1 MSPASSVAAMP
12 ISSPTLRALDGD
24 VDPSVPAIG
33 FTFRAAWP
41 ENEQASASIAIAE
54 LLELVRSMV
63 SSRFRD
69 AQTTS
74 AVIAAPSMAATP
86 ALVRAPEAV
95 ADLVVDRLS
104 RRVVVFGRSVELTL
118 REFDL
123 LAHLVGHPDRVLTRE
138 QLINAVWNHAGGNG
152 RTVDVHVARLRRK
165 LADARVALQ
174 TVRGVGYRWHVGSLE
189 VMVVSA

>member
-1 MSPASSVAAMP
+1 M
-12 ISSPTLRALDGD
+12 LDD
-24 VDPSVPAIG
+24 DADPSVSAVG

-41 ENEQASASIAIAE
+41 ESEQASAAIAIAE

-74 AVIAAPSMAATP
+74 TLLAAPALAATP
-86 ALVRAPEAV
+86 ALAPTPEAA
-95 ADLVVDRLS
+95 ADLVVNHLS
-104 RRVVVFGRSVELTL
+104 RRVLVFGRSVELTL

-123 LAHLVGHPDRVLTRE
+123 LAHLVGHPERVLTRD
-138 QLINAVWNHAGGNG
+138 QLIDTVWNHAGSDS

-165 LADARVALQ
+165 LADARVAVQ
-174 TVRGVGYRWHVGSLE
+174 TVRGLGYRWHPGALE
-189 VMVVSA
+189 VLIVTA